1 VFSSADLGVPSP
13 AGYFVGMESHRTVL
27 SVMLGGLLTASIGCA
42 SSSSSPTPPTV
53 GSTQAA
59 LIAYDE
65 AMQQPVLMGDV
76 TKGCP
81 EKQLSD
87 EQIVAEMDRHLDEM
101 YRECVVREYKR
112 GGKIDTVT
120 IDIAILGDGSVQ
132 GATVSPG
139 SRRFRSCILSVVE
152 DVKFPKFKAP
162 RMGARYQFH
171 TG

>member
-1 VFSSADLGVPSP
+1 
-13 AGYFVGMESHRTVL
+13 MESQRAIL

-42 SSSSSPTPPTV
+42 SRGSSATQPTV

-59 LIAYDE
+59 IIAYDE
-65 AMQQPVLMGDV
+65 AMQQPVSMGDV
-76 TKGCP
+76 SKGCP

-87 EQIVAEMDRHLDEM
+87 EQVVAEMDRHLDEM
-101 YRECVVREYKR
+101 YRKCVVREYKR
-112 GGKIDTVT
+112 GSTLDTVT
-120 IDIAILGDGSVQ
+120 IDIAILRDGSVQ

-152 DVKFPKFKAP
+152 DVEFPKFEAP